1 MGHLSQQHAFFKRNL
16 PKLVNLGVA
25 IESEGK
31 VSACNAGDLGS
42 IPGLE
47 RSPEEGNGNPLQYS
61 CLENPMDGGVWWAT
75 VHWVTKSRTQ
85 LSYFTFTFFILILKM
100 EEKKQQFWHIML
112 DYVKKGKNTT
122 DTKKKVLCRAW
133 RRCCD
138 WANVSKVFC
147 TCQKSRAGDFSAYDA
162 PQSGRPV

>member
-122 DTKKKVLCRAW
+122 DTKKKSFVQSMEKVLWLSECVKSVLH
-133 RRCCD
+133 
-138 WANVSKVFC
+138 VSKISCWRFLCVWC
-147 TCQKSRAGDFSAYDA
+147 STVR
-162 PQSGRPV
+162 

>member
-16 PKLVNLGVA
+16 SKLVNLGVA

-122 DTKKKVLCRAW
+122 DTKKKSFVQSMEKVL
-133 RRCCD
+133 
-138 WANVSKVFC
+138 
-147 TCQKSRAGDFSAYDA
+147 
-162 PQSGRPV
+162 